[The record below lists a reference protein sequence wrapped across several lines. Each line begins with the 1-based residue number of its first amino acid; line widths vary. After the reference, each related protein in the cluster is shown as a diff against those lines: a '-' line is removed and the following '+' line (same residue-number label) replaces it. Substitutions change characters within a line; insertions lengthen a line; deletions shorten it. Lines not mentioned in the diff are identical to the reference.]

1 MANSSKPPQVA
12 LQSNVWRREQG
23 RGEVLYPTARTHWSA
38 STRTEQGELER
49 GGANIYSSIMWPR
62 EQADAPARPI
72 HHRKVQTQH
81 LLIGSQTLLQQ
92 RETGASTRKRSATV
106 LWSWANPVTLK
117 HTEKFDLGV
126 STQGSNW
133 SELLFFLK
141 QYPIP
146 RAA

>member
-1 MANSSKPPQVA
+1 MLGVASK
-12 LQSNVWRREQG
+12 G
-23 RGEVLYPTARTHWSA
+23 GEKSFILLPARTGVRARGQNKGNW
-38 STRTEQGELER
+38 R

-62 EQADAPARPI
+62 EQAPARPI
-72 HHRKVQTQH
+72 HHRKVQTQP

-92 RETGASTRKRSATV
+92 RETGASTHKRSATV
-106 LWSWANPVTLK
+106 LWSCANPVTLK

>member
-1 MANSSKPPQVA
+1 MFGVASK
-12 LQSNVWRREQG
+12 G
-23 RGEVLYPTARTHWSA
+23 GEKSFILLPARTGVRARGQNKGNW
-38 STRTEQGELER
+38 RG

-62 EQADAPARPI
+62 EQADAPVRPI
-72 HHRKVQTQH
+72 HHRKVQTQP

-92 RETGASTRKRSATV
+92 RETGASTHKRSATV

-133 SELLFFLK
+133 SELLLFFLK

-146 RAA
+146 RAAQTTCC